1 MAQTGM
7 LLGILLQLGYAVMAS
22 WTAYLMNTLYM
33 EHVNRNERAKALA
46 HHPSN
51 PLDRLARLSW
61 SASLAACYACAVYH
75 SMLPQA

>member
-33 EHVNRNERAKALA
+33 EHVNRTERAKALSQHPA
-46 HHPSN
+46 HPN
-51 PLDRLARLSW
+51 DR
-61 SASLAACYACAVYH
+61 SALLGI
-75 SMLPQA
+75 MLFDFENATHGWLHQTSVV